1 MQVKMAMAVAGILAA
16 GSAEAG
22 ARVVVHRRPRP
33 VVVRAPVLR
42 VSTGAVVAVTS
53 GHGRLH
59 VEVDPE
65 RARVYV
71 DGRYAG
77 RGDTTRTLRAGR
89 HVVRVVLADGREAM
103 ETVRVDAGRITL
115 ARLDLNG

>member
-1 MQVKMAMAVAGILAA
+1 MRVLAVIACVGVAAATLAVPAAAVA
-16 GSAEAG
+16 
-22 ARVVVHRRPRP
+22 RPL

-42 VSTGAVVAVTS
+42 VFPGPVIVERA
-53 GHGRLH
+53 GYGRLH

-71 DGRYAG
+71 DGRYLG
-77 RGDTTRTLRAGR
+77 RGDATRTVRAGR
-89 HVVRVVLADGREAM
+89 HVVRVVLNDGREAV
-103 ETVRVDAGRITL
+103 ETVRVDAGHLTR

>member
-1 MQVKMAMAVAGILAA
+1 MRVLSVIACVGVAAAALASPEVA
-16 GSAEAG
+16 A
-22 ARVVVHRRPRP
+22 ARTV

-42 VSTGAVVAVTS
+42 VLPGPVVVERA
-53 GHGRLH
+53 GYGRLH

-71 DGRYAG
+71 DGRYLG
-77 RGDTTRTLRAGR
+77 RGDATRALRAGR
-89 HVVRVVLADGREAM
+89 HVVRVVLNDGREAV
-103 ETVRVDAGRITL
+103 ETVHVDAGRTTR